1 MKTLII
7 PTFVAG
13 PSADKLLQPRNSENG
28 VEQRMVGNK
37 IVVIGDRDTVTGFQ
51 MVGASDCAIP
61 TTPEETRTVLT
72 KYFRD
77 PNTGLILITEPLA
90 KPIEATLMELSEAP
104 VPVILLIPD
113 RQGTTGAYEDVLR
126 ELIRRAVGVDIKV

>member
-1 MKTLII
+1 
-7 PTFVAG
+7 
-13 PSADKLLQPRNSENG
+13 
-28 VEQRMVGNK
+28 MVGNK